1 MITAVFKRYASNSN
15 SDAKNAAEAV
25 VKSAIP
31 GIGRILLTASC
42 KGGVGK
48 STVALNTAI
57 SLSKTGAKVGLF
69 DADIYG
75 PSVPTIAKTTEE
87 YLLADKDSNFL
98 PVSAYGIETVSIG
111 NCSKKDEALL
121 WKGPLVGSVISELLT
136 KSLWPPLDY
145 LVIDTPPGTGDV
157 HLDLSK
163 LFKIDGTILVTSPQ
177 QISVDDVIRSVD
189 AFKKMQIP
197 ILGIVQ
203 NFDGFVCENCKTLTK
218 IFPGNGAE
226 QISNQY
232 NIPLLG
238 SIPIDPEIAECGD
251 SGVPAIIQ
259 KPDSQYAKVFQEIAD
274 TIISLI
280 PKIKPE
286 IEARKPEIVK

>member
-1 MITAVFKRYASNSN
+1 MISTLFKRFASEAKSQNS
-15 SDAKNAAEAV
+15 AEAV

-31 GIGRILLTASC
+31 GVGRILLAASC

-75 PSVPTIAKTTEE
+75 PSVPTITKTTEQ
-87 YLLADKDSNFL
+87 YLLSDKESNFL

-111 NCSKKDEALL
+111 NCSKKEEALM

-136 KSLWPPLDY
+136 KSMWPPLDY

-157 HLDLSK
+157 QLDLAQ

-177 QISVDDVIRSVD
+177 QISVDDVARSID
-189 AFKKMQIP
+189 AFKKMKIP

-203 NFDGFVCENCKTLTK
+203 NFDGFVCDKCKTLTK

-226 QISNQY
+226 QLSKEY
-232 NIPLLG
+232 NIPVLG

-251 SGVPAIIQ
+251 SGVPAIVQ
-259 KPDSQYAKVFQEIAD
+259 KPDSQYAKVFEEIAD
-274 TIISLI
+274 TIISLL
-280 PKIKPE
+280 PKVKPE
-286 IEARKPEIVK
+286 IEAKKPTIVK

>member
-1 MITAVFKRYASNSN
+1 MITAVFKRFASNSN

>member
-1 MITAVFKRYASNSN
+1 MISTLFKRFASE
-15 SDAKNAAEAV
+15 AKSQNAAEAV

-31 GIGRILLTASC
+31 GVGRILLAASC

-75 PSVPTIAKTTEE
+75 PSVPTITKTTEQ
-87 YLLADKDSNFL
+87 YLLSDKEANFL

-111 NCSKKDEALL
+111 NCSKKEEALM

-136 KSLWPPLDY
+136 KSMWPPLDY

-157 HLDLSK
+157 QLDLAQ

-177 QISVDDVIRSVD
+177 QISVDDVARSID
-189 AFKKMQIP
+189 AFKKMKIP

-203 NFDGFVCENCKTLTK
+203 NFDGFVCDKCKTLTK

-226 QISNQY
+226 QLSKEY
-232 NIPLLG
+232 NIPVLG

-251 SGVPAIIQ
+251 SGVPAIVQ
-259 KPDSQYAKVFQEIAD
+259 KPDSQYAKVFEEIAD
-274 TIISLI
+274 TIISLL
-280 PKIKPE
+280 PKVKPE
-286 IEARKPEIVK
+286 IEAKKPTIVK

>member
-1 MITAVFKRYASNSN
+1 MISAVFKRFASNSN
-15 SDAKNAAEAV
+15 SDAKNAAEAI

-177 QISVDDVIRSVD
+177 QISVDDVIRSID
-189 AFKKMQIP
+189 AFKKMEIP

-203 NFDGFVCENCKTLTK
+203 NFDGFVCDNCKTLTK

-226 QISNQY
+226 QLSNQF

-238 SIPIDPEIAECGD
+238 SIPIDPEIADCGD
-251 SGVPAIIQ
+251 KGVPAIIQ

>member
-1 MITAVFKRYASNSN
+1 MISTLFKRFASE
-15 SDAKNAAEAV
+15 AKSQNAAEAV

-31 GIGRILLTASC
+31 GVGRILLAASC

-75 PSVPTIAKTTEE
+75 PSVPTITKTTEQ
-87 YLLADKDSNFL
+87 YLLSDKESNFL

-111 NCSKKDEALL
+111 NCSKKEEALM

-136 KSLWPPLDY
+136 KSMWPPLDY

-157 HLDLSK
+157 QLDLAQ

-177 QISVDDVIRSVD
+177 QISVDDVARSID
-189 AFKKMQIP
+189 AFKKMKIP

-203 NFDGFVCENCKTLTK
+203 NFDGFVCDKCKTLTK

-226 QISNQY
+226 QLSKEY
-232 NIPLLG
+232 NIPVLG

-251 SGVPAIIQ
+251 SGVPAIVQ
-259 KPDSQYAKVFQEIAD
+259 KPDSQYAKVFEEIAD
-274 TIISLI
+274 TIISLL
-280 PKIKPE
+280 PKVKPE
-286 IEARKPEIVK
+286 IEAKKPTIVK

>member
-1 MITAVFKRYASNSN
+1 MISACFKRFASDSN
-15 SDAKNAAEAV
+15 AKNAAETI

-31 GIGRILLTASC
+31 GVGRILLAASC

-75 PSVPTIAKTTEE
+75 PSVPTITKTTDE
-87 YLLADKDSNFL
+87 YLIADKDSNFL

-111 NCSKKDEALL
+111 NCSKKTEPLL

-136 KSLWPPLDY
+136 KSMWPPLDY

-177 QISVDDVIRSVD
+177 QISVDDVVRSVD
-189 AFKKMQIP
+189 AFTKMKIP
-197 ILGIVQ
+197 ILGIIQ
-203 NFDGFVCENCKTLTK
+203 NFDGFVCDNCKTLTK

-232 NIPLLG
+232 NIPLLR

-280 PKIKPE
+280 PKVKPE
-286 IEARKPEIVK
+286 IEAKKPDIVK

>member
-1 MITAVFKRYASNSN
+1 MISTLFKRFASE
-15 SDAKNAAEAV
+15 AKSQNAAEAI

-31 GIGRILLTASC
+31 GVGRILLAASC

-75 PSVPTIAKTTEE
+75 PSVPTITKTTEQ
-87 YLLADKDSNFL
+87 YLLSDKEANFL

-111 NCSKKDEALL
+111 NCSKKEEALM

-136 KSLWPPLDY
+136 KSMWPPLDY

-157 HLDLSK
+157 QLDLAQ

-177 QISVDDVIRSVD
+177 QISVDDVARSID
-189 AFKKMQIP
+189 AFKKMKIP

-203 NFDGFVCENCKTLTK
+203 NFDGFVCDKCKTLTK

-226 QISNQY
+226 QLSKEY
-232 NIPLLG
+232 NIPVLG

-251 SGVPAIIQ
+251 SGVPAIVQ
-259 KPDSQYAKVFQEIAD
+259 KPDSQYAKVFEEIAD
-274 TIISLI
+274 TIISLL
-280 PKIKPE
+280 PKVKPE
-286 IEARKPEIVK
+286 IEAKKPTIVK